1 MDGLIRTLLVW
12 LLALA
17 IPAQASAA
25 ATMAFCG
32 PKHHGDVAVAVAVAD
47 AVAVAQAD
55 HTAAPAGHDH
65 HGAEAGMAHEHS
77 GAHDALTAS
86 PGPGEHSS
94 AAQAKAGSADTHK
107 CNVCG
112 SCCST
117 GALMSTLPALP
128 VVEATAATFSPVAAT
143 VDPFSAGGPD
153 RPPRTAR
160 V

>member
-1 MDGLIRTLLVW
+1 MAVLIRTLLVW

-17 IPAQASAA
+17 VPAQATAA

-32 PKHHGDVAVAVAVAD
+32 PKHHGDVGAAVTVAD
-47 AVAVAQAD
+47 AAKVALAD
-55 HTAAPAGHDH
+55 HAAAPASHDH
-65 HGAEAGMAHEHS
+65 DGAQAGMAHEHP
-77 GAHDALTAS
+77 GVDDALPVP
-86 PGPGEHSS
+86 PGPGEHGG
-94 AAQAKAGSADTHK
+94 AAQAKAGSADTHM

-128 VVEATAATFSPVAAT
+128 VVEATATTFSPVAAT

-153 RPPRTAR
+153 RPPRTAL